1 MFEQPWRYL
10 TELNAVRTIPL
21 DNSLV
26 HQGKGFAHHSMHS
39 VTNGSTLYHLII
51 TPTDKDIHMRSW
63 SVKSSVG
70 PVSIDVYEDC
80 VVSANGSVEP
90 VGNCNRQSSIVN
102 LLQLYTAP
110 TVTSVGNLMLTDFI
124 GASGGGSHVTVGESA
139 SDNTEWLL
147 KKGAKY
153 LFRIINS
160 SGSTASVVNTFNWY
174 EI

>member
-1 MFEQPWRYL
+1 MFEHAWRYL
-10 TELNAVRTIPL
+10 TELNAVRTISL

-39 VTNGSTLYHLII
+39 VTNGSTLDHLII

-70 PVSIDVYEDC
+70 PVSINVYEDC
-80 VVSANGSVEP
+80 VVSANGSAEP
-90 VGNCNRQSSIVN
+90 VGNNNRQSSTAN
-102 LLQLYTAP
+102 LLQLYTTP

-124 GASGGGSHVTVGESA
+124 GATGTGAHVIVGESA
-139 SDNTEWLL
+139 ADDTEWLL
-147 KKGAKY
+147 KKGSKY
-153 LFRIINS
+153 LFRIVNS
-160 SGSTASVVNTFNWY
+160 AGSTASVVHTFNWF